1 MFYTNYIVYQSS
13 RRDILILFTA
23 LFNRNTPKMI
33 KTMTIVAFLYLISP
47 IDFLPDMIPGLGLLD
62 DAVCCARN
70 FICYASDVTCFCQS
84 KIRSTGR
91 LFRAENALAFSLFV
105 EFFS

>member
-1 MFYTNYIVYQSS
+1 
-13 RRDILILFTA
+13 
-23 LFNRNTPKMI
+23 MI

-62 DAVCCARN
+62 DAVVVPGI

-91 LFRAENALAFSLFV
+91 LFRAENALAFSYLWN
-105 EFFS
+105 FSHSMDYICFCSDL

>member
-1 MFYTNYIVYQSS
+1 MFTRIISFISSS

-47 IDFLPDMIPGLGLLD
+47 IDFLPDMIPGLGLFYMQ
-62 DAVCCARN
+62 CFR
-70 FICYASDVTCFCQS
+70 CYLLLLEQNQ
-84 KIRSTGR
+84 KHRQII
-91 LFRAENALAFSLFV
+91 
-105 EFFS
+105 